1 MADTEDP
8 VRKDPDAP
16 QGEASAGAPSET
28 REEVRS
34 EAQTGEFD
42 KDVNISG
49 IVWTAA
55 VLTGITALSF
65 VLMWWF
71 FQGLMSY
78 KEAQDPQPLPI
89 REAAGPIEPP
99 GPKLQSTPEED
110 LQRMREQEEALLSG
124 YSLIEGAEGYA
135 RIPVDEALDLALEL
149 EVVGGAAAGDPAP
162 ERGEGMSSGDE
173 AVERPE
179 TATPADAAD
188 SEDAGASRAVAATD
202 KESMTHR

>member
-1 MADTEDP
+1 MADTEDS

-16 QGEASAGAPSET
+16 EARSEA
-28 REEVRS
+28 RS

-49 IVWTAA
+49 IVWTGAILA
-55 VLTGITALSF
+55 GITALSF

-71 FQGLMSY
+71 FQGLVSY
-78 KEAQDPQPLPI
+78 KEAQDPRPLPI
-89 REAAGPIEPP
+89 QEEVEPIEPP
-99 GPKLQSTPEED
+99 GPQLQSTPEED
-110 LQRMREQEEALLSG
+110 LQRMREQEEALLNG

-149 EVVGGAAAGDPAP
+149 EVVGGGAAGEAGTETD
-162 ERGEGMSSGDE
+162 EGMSSGEE

-179 TATPADAAD
+179 TVTPADGVG
-188 SEDAGASRAVAATD
+188 SEDAGASQPVAATD

>member
-1 MADTEDP
+1 MADTEDS

-16 QGEASAGAPSET
+16 EA
-28 REEVRS
+28 RS

-49 IVWTAA
+49 IVWTGAIL
-55 VLTGITALSF
+55 VGITAVAF
-65 VLMWWF
+65 ILMWWF

-78 KEAQDPQPLPI
+78 KEAQDPRPLPI
-89 REAAGPIEPP
+89 QEAAEPIEPP
-99 GPKLQSTPEED
+99 GPQLQSTPEED
-110 LQRMREQEEALLSG
+110 LQRMREQEEALLNG
-124 YSLIEGAEGYA
+124 YSLIEGEEGYA

-149 EVVGGAAAGDPAP
+149 DVVGGGAAGEAGTEAD
-162 ERGEGMSSGDE
+162 EGMSSGEE

-179 TATPADAAD
+179 TVTPADAAG
-188 SEDAGASRAVAATD
+188 SEDAGASQPVAATD